1 MIVIYCSIKRKEIKN
16 MDNFDKLFTQP
27 DSPYF
32 PKPEPQNQNVPAQN
46 QQSVYPFTSQAP
58 AMPVQSSLPQQDNT
72 QTITSAI
79 SSLKETA
86 DSIMA
91 SQINDRKALEAITKE
106 NTMLRM
112 NIQRMKQ
119 NRSES
124 RFFTESNEGVAFC
137 IESNGVHEKIIR
149 IGFISILN
157 AQGYKIFRNGNYTD
171 YTLATYLDSKRC
183 ERSAVFTD
191 DELTNKNILKYFHG
205 FECECKNK
213 QLANDYLASRIFD
226 IKSDIIY
233 VNEYPGFSPYKDENN
248 TEKANFICNAE
259 IAVPEILK
267 LFSPNIINR
276 RLPKHQK
283 NITEIKSAVS
293 AFLNTPEK
301 CLLFTFNICG
311 ILSSLLNEIGYDMEQ
326 FLVISSNDYND
337 TKYASMYL
345 KLYDR
350 NKPPLSFDDSKP
362 MIQKV
367 FSTSRDE
374 TIVISE
380 CTNIDNQSRR
390 KDMLKFIL
398 SLDSQAQPHNTAII
412 STAAQ
417 YILPPEKKI
426 CMILNELFPGGL
438 TPEEENNLFN
448 SLNDISRH
456 FIDFCCSR
464 YSDVKSDLKLSISF
478 LYNDTRPQDFQ
489 NTQYR
494 KSWCILISIF
504 EMLQTYYD
512 IPVSLNDIVEYLSH
526 SINISFEKTGGNSEA
541 IVNDFTQAL
550 NEVIRNNSAKIVPY
564 SKDMSFTSGNN
575 EIIIKGKMLALEEET
590 LTKKILSLM
599 TTTNSVL
606 HILQSLKEDNLLYT
620 SSKGD
625 KESLRYKLTVYNHG
639 MSRRYS
645 FIVIEKDA
653 VLDNDIA
660 ERLNGIKTSE
670 WFAKN
675 LPTTPVIPIITNQN
689 GFIASQEFAANR
701 QDNLHFFTT
710 GMPGYGKT
718 FHLTEHM
725 CSLQKQGIRTVVFDI
740 SGSFTREEII
750 EKLSVGGD
758 DNILKEVEN
767 YVNEH
772 ITFHNIE
779 TEGIP
784 VEPLMLDFSDD
795 ITEKKNILFSII
807 MSHFSSLG
815 KVQEV
820 FIGKLITNLI
830 ATDNLSVMNAYNHI
844 VKVDYP
850 EKQYTLHLQV
860 TEHFSCFTD
869 YKCAN
874 RGWGEFLEN
883 SKDIVIISMNA
894 SSKTG
899 GYALIDILMMSLFYN
914 QRFNPSK
921 HLGIFVD
928 EIHSQNLKPQGPITQ
943 ILREG
948 RKFRTFLN
956 YATQFL
962 SKKNT
967 DVNAV
972 IKLAGLSAF
981 FNPDDTSALA
991 VSKSLGISQKE
1002 LICMDVGECF
1012 IKGDVYNYQKQ
1023 IRENKVLHGRTYRN
1037 FVPFKPE

>member
-1 MIVIYCSIKRKEIKN
+1 

-32 PKPEPQNQNVPAQN
+32 PKPEPQQQNVPVQN
-46 QQSVYPFTSQAP
+46 QQSVYPFTSQVP

-72 QTITSAI
+72 QTIANAI

-124 RFFTESNEGVAFC
+124 RFFTESNEGVAIC
-137 IESNGVHEKIIR
+137 IESNGVRPKIIR
-149 IGFISILN
+149 IGVISILN

-191 DELTNKNILKYFHG
+191 DELTNKKILKYFHG

-213 QLANDYLASRIFD
+213 QLANDYLASKIHD

-283 NITEIKSAVS
+283 NITEIKSTVS
-293 AFLNTPEK
+293 TFLDTPEK

-326 FLVISSNDYND
+326 FLVISSTDYND
-337 TKYASMYL
+337 AKYASMYL

-350 NKPPLSFDDSKP
+350 NKPSLSFDDSKP
-362 MIQKV
+362 MIQKA
-367 FSTSRDE
+367 FATSRDE

-390 KDMLKFIL
+390 KDMLKLIL

-426 CMILNELFPGGL
+426 CIALNKLFPDGL

-456 FIDFCCSR
+456 FIDFCCSQ
-464 YSDVKSDLKLSISF
+464 YSDVKAELKEAILI
-478 LYNDTRPQDFQ
+478 LYNETQQQDFQ

-494 KSWCILISIF
+494 KSWCILIGVL
-504 EMLQTYYD
+504 EMLQTYYN

-526 SINISFEKTGGNSEA
+526 AMNISIEKTGGNSEA
-541 IVNDFTQAL
+541 IVNDFTHAL
-550 NEVIRNNSAKIVPY
+550 NEVIRNNSIKIIPY
-564 SKDMSFTSGNN
+564 SKDMNFIPGNN
-575 EIIIKGKMLALEEET
+575 EIIIKNKMLALEEET
-590 LTKKILSLM
+590 LTKKILPLM

-645 FIVIEKDA
+645 FIVIEKEA
-653 VLDNDIA
+653 VLDSDIA
-660 ERLNGIKTSE
+660 DMLSGIKTSE

-718 FHLTEHM
+718 FHLIERM
-725 CSLQKQGIRTVVFDI
+725 CSLQKQGIRTVVFDV

-758 DNILKEVEN
+758 DNVLKEVEN

-807 MSHFSSLG
+807 MSHFGNFG

-820 FIGKLITNLI
+820 TISEFITSLI
-830 ATDNLSVMNAYNHI
+830 ATNDLSMINAYDHI
-844 VKVDYP
+844 VDANYP
-850 EKQYTLHLQV
+850 EQQANLHLQIK
-860 TEHFSCFTD
+860 EHFSCFAD
-869 YKCAN
+869 YECVN

-899 GYALIDILMMSLFYN
+899 GYALIDILMMSLFYY
-914 QRFNPSK
+914 QRFNPAK

-943 ILREG
+943 ILRES

-967 DVNAV
+967 DANAV

-981 FNPDDTSALA
+981 FNPDDTSALT

-1002 LICMDVGECF
+1002 LVCMDVGECF
-1012 IKGDVYNYQKQ
+1012 IKGDVYNYQKH

>member
-1 MIVIYCSIKRKEIKN
+1 
-16 MDNFDKLFTQP
+16 MDDSHELFVYHGSTHV
-27 DSPYF
+27 
-32 PKPEPQNQNVPAQN
+32 PKPEPQQQNVPVQN
-46 QQSVYPFTSQAP
+46 QQPVYPFQHQTP
-58 AMPVQSSLPQQDNT
+58 VMPDQTPTLQQDNT
-72 QTITSAI
+72 QIIASAI
-79 SSLKETA
+79 NSLKETA
-86 DSIMA
+86 DSIIT
-91 SQINDRKALEAITKE
+91 SKLNDRKSLEAITRE

-119 NRSES
+119 NRSEN
-124 RFFTESNEGVAFC
+124 RFFKESNEGVAIC
-137 IESNGVHEKIIR
+137 VETNGVHEKIIR

-171 YTLATYLDSKRC
+171 YTLVTYLDSKRC

-191 DELTNKNILKYFHG
+191 DELTNKKILKYFHG

-213 QLANDYLASRIFD
+213 QLANDYLASRIHD
-226 IKSDIIY
+226 IKSNVILI

-248 TEKANFICNAE
+248 IEKAHFICNAE
-259 IAVPEILK
+259 IAVPEL
-267 LFSPNIINR
+267 LRLYSPNIINR

-283 NITEIKSAVS
+283 NITDIKNVVLS
-293 AFLNTPEK
+293 FLNTPEK

-311 ILSSLLNEIGYDMEQ
+311 ILSSLLNEIGYNMEQ
-326 FLVISSNDYND
+326 FLVISSTDYND

-350 NKPPLSFDDSKP
+350 NKPSLSFDDSKP
-362 MIQKV
+362 TIQKE
-367 FSTSRDE
+367 FFTSRDE

-390 KDMLKFIL
+390 EDILQLIL
-398 SLDSQAQPHNTAII
+398 SLDNKAQPHNTAII

-426 CMILNELFPGGL
+426 CITLNKLFPGGL
-438 TPEEENNLFN
+438 IPEEENSLCN

-456 FIDFCCSR
+456 FIDFCCNQ
-464 YSDVKSDLKLSISF
+464 YSDVKSDLKFSISF
-478 LYNDTRPQDFQ
+478 LYNETRQQDFQ

-494 KSWCILISIF
+494 KSWCILISVF

-512 IPVSLNDIVEYLSH
+512 IPVSIDDIAKYLYH
-526 SINISFEKTGGNSEA
+526 IINTGVKKTGGNSEA

-550 NEVIRNNSAKIVPY
+550 NEVIRSNNVSIVQY
-564 SKDMSFTSGNN
+564 SKDMNFTPGNN
-575 EIIIKGKMLALEEET
+575 EIIIKDEMLALEEET
-590 LTKKILSLM
+590 LTKKILPLM

-606 HILQSLKEDNLLYT
+606 HILQSLNEDNLLYT
-620 SSKGD
+620 SSKGS

-639 MSRRYS
+639 MHRRHS
-645 FIVIEKDA
+645 FIVIEKDTI
-653 VLDNDIA
+653 LDNDIA
-660 ERLNGIKTSE
+660 DMLSGIKTSE
-670 WFAKN
+670 WFAKT
-675 LPTTPVIPIITNQN
+675 LPSTPVIPVITNQN

-718 FHLTEHM
+718 FHLTERM
-725 CSLQKQGIRTVVFDI
+725 CSLQKQGIRTVVFDA
-740 SGSFTREEII
+740 SSSFTRKEII

-758 DNILKEVEN
+758 DKILKEVEN

-784 VEPLMLDFSDD
+784 IEPLMLNFSDD

-807 MSHFSSLG
+807 MSHFGSLG

-820 FIGKLITNLI
+820 FIGQLITNLI
-830 ATDNLSVMNAYNHI
+830 STDDLSIINAYDCI
-844 VKVDYP
+844 VDAYYP
-850 EKQYTLHLQV
+850 EKQDSLHLQV
-860 TEHFSCFTD
+860 TEHFSCFTN
-869 YKCAN
+869 YECAN
-874 RGWGEFLEN
+874 RGWSEFLNN

-899 GYALIDILMMSLFYN
+899 GYALIDILMMSLFYH
-914 QRFNPSK
+914 QRFNPAK

-967 DVNAV
+967 DANAV
-972 IKLAGLSAF
+972 IKLASLSAF
-981 FNPDDTSALA
+981 FNPDDTSVLA

-1002 LICMDVGECF
+1002 LLCMDVGECF
-1012 IKGDVYNYQKQ
+1012 IKGDVYNYQKH
-1023 IRENKVLHGRTYRN
+1023 IRENKVLHGKTYRN

>member
-1 MIVIYCSIKRKEIKN
+1 

-32 PKPEPQNQNVPAQN
+32 PKPEPQQQNAPVQN
-46 QQSVYPFTSQAP
+46 QQTVYSFPPQAP
-58 AMPVQSSLPQQDNT
+58 VMPAQTLPTQQDST
-72 QTITSAI
+72 QTIANAI

-86 DSIMA
+86 DSIIA
-91 SQINDRKALEAITKE
+91 SQTNNQKALEAVTKE
-106 NTMLRM
+106 NTMLRT
-112 NIQRMKQ
+112 NIQRMKH

-124 RFFTESNEGVAFC
+124 RFFTESNEGVAIC
-137 IESNGVHEKIIR
+137 IESNGVRPKIIR
-149 IGFISILN
+149 IGVISILN
-157 AQGYKIFRNGNYTD
+157 AQGYKIFRNGSYTD
-171 YTLATYLDSKRC
+171 YTLVTYLDSKRC

-191 DELTNKNILKYFHG
+191 DELTNKKILKYFHG

-213 QLANDYLASRIFD
+213 RLANDYLASRIHD

-283 NITEIKSAVS
+283 NITEIKSTVS
-293 AFLNTPEK
+293 TFLDTPEK

-326 FLVISSNDYND
+326 FLVISSTDYND
-337 TKYASMYL
+337 AKYASMYL

-350 NKPPLSFDDSKP
+350 NKPSLSFDNSKP
-362 MIQKV
+362 MIQKA
-367 FSTSRDE
+367 FATSRDE

-390 KDMLKFIL
+390 KDMLKLIL

-426 CMILNELFPGGL
+426 CIALNKLFPDGL

-478 LYNDTRPQDFQ
+478 LYNEANQQSFQ
-489 NTQYR
+489 NTQCL
-494 KSWCILISIF
+494 KSWCILLVVF
-504 EMLQTYYD
+504 EMFKTYYD
-512 IPVSLNDIVEYLSH
+512 IPFSTKEFKQYLYH
-526 SINISFEKTGGNSEA
+526 TLNISFEKTGGNSEA

-550 NEVIRNNSAKIVPY
+550 NEVIRNNSVKIIPY
-564 SKDMSFTSGNN
+564 SKDMNFIPGNN
-575 EIIIKGKMLALEEET
+575 EIIIKDKMLALEEET
-590 LTKKILSLM
+590 LTKKILPLM
-599 TTTNSVL
+599 TTTSSVL
-606 HILQSLKEDNLLYT
+606 HILQSLNEDNLLYT

-645 FIVIEKDA
+645 FIAMEKDGI
-653 VLDNDIA
+653 LDNDNA
-660 ERLNGIKTSE
+660 DMLSEIKTSE
-670 WFAKN
+670 WFAKV

-718 FHLTEHM
+718 FHLIERM
-725 CSLQKQGIRTVVFDI
+725 CSLQKQGIRTVVFDV
-740 SGSFTREEII
+740 SDSFTREEII
-750 EKLSVGGD
+750 EKLSADGD
-758 DNILKEVEN
+758 DKILKEVEN
-767 YVNEH
+767 YVDEH
-772 ITFHNIE
+772 ITFYNIE

-807 MSHFSSLG
+807 MSHFGGLG

-869 YKCAN
+869 YKCAD

-899 GYALIDILMMSLFYN
+899 GYALIDILMMSLFYH
-914 QRFNPSK
+914 QRFSPSK

-967 DVNAV
+967 DANAV

-1012 IKGDVYNYQKQ
+1012 IKGDVYNYQKH

>member
-1 MIVIYCSIKRKEIKN
+1 MNDSDE
-16 MDNFDKLFTQP
+16 LFVFQGSTHVP
-27 DSPYF
+27 E
-32 PKPEPQNQNVPAQN
+32 PEPQKQNVPTHN
-46 QQSVYPFTSQAP
+46 QQPVYSFPSQSP
-58 AMPVQSSLPQQDNT
+58 VMPVPTQTPQQDST
-72 QTITSAI
+72 QIIASAI

-86 DSIMA
+86 DSIIA
-91 SQINDRKALEAITKE
+91 SQSNDRKTLEAITKE
-106 NTMLRM
+106 NNMLRM
-112 NIQRMKQ
+112 NIHRMKQ

-124 RFFTESNEGVAFC
+124 RFFTESNEGVAVC
-137 IESNGVHEKIIR
+137 VESNGIHEKIIR

-157 AQGYKIFRNGNYTD
+157 AQGYKIFRNGRYTD
-171 YTLATYLDSKRC
+171 YTLVTYLDSKRC

-191 DELTNKNILKYFHG
+191 DELTNKKILKYFHG

-213 QLANDYLASRIFD
+213 QLANDYLASRIHD

-259 IAVPEILK
+259 NAVPEILK
-267 LFSPNIINR
+267 LFSSNIINR

-293 AFLNTPEK
+293 AFLDTPEK

-326 FLVISSNDYND
+326 FLVISSTDYNY

-350 NKPPLSFDDSKP
+350 NKPSLSFDDSKP
-362 MIQKV
+362 MIQKA

-390 KDMLKFIL
+390 EDILRLIL

-426 CMILNELFPGGL
+426 CMTLNGLFPGGL
-438 TPEEENNLFN
+438 TPEEEKRLCT

-456 FIDFCCSR
+456 FIDFCCSQ
-464 YSDVKSDLKLSISF
+464 YSDVKAELKESILI
-478 LYNDTRPQDFQ
+478 LYNETRQQDFQ

-494 KSWCILISIF
+494 KSWCILISVFITL
-504 EMLQTYYD
+504 ETYYD
-512 IPVSLNDIVEYLSH
+512 IPVSIDNISNYLYRI
-526 SINISFEKTGGNSEA
+526 INIGIKKTGGNSEA
-541 IVNDFTQAL
+541 IVNDFTQIL
-550 NEVIRNNSAKIVPY
+550 NEVIRNNSVNIVPY
-564 SKDMSFTSGNN
+564 SKNMNFTPGNN
-575 EIIIKGKMLALEEET
+575 EIIVKDNILALEEET
-590 LTKKILSLM
+590 LTKKILPLM

-606 HILQSLKEDNLLYT
+606 HVLQSLNEDNLLYT

-625 KESLRYKLTVYNHG
+625 KESLRYKLTVYSHG

-645 FIVIEKDA
+645 FIAMEKDGI
-653 VLDNDIA
+653 LDNDNA
-660 ERLNGIKTSE
+660 DMLSGIKTSE
-670 WFAKN
+670 WFAKI

-710 GMPGYGKT
+710 GLPGYGKT
-718 FHLTEHM
+718 HHLTERM
-725 CSLQKQGIRTVVFDI
+725 CSLQKQGIRTVVFDV

-758 DNILKEVEN
+758 DKILNEVEN

-779 TEGIP
+779 TEDIP
-784 VEPLMLDFSDD
+784 VEPLTLHFSDD

-807 MSHFSSLG
+807 MSHFGSFG

-820 FIGKLITNLI
+820 FMAQLIANLI
-830 ATDNLSVMNAYNHI
+830 ATNNLSIMNAYNHI
-844 VKVDYP
+844 VNVDYP
-850 EKQYTLHLQV
+850 EEQYTLYLQIK
-860 TEHFSCFTD
+860 EHFSCFKD
-869 YKCAN
+869 YKCVN
-874 RGWGEFLEN
+874 RGWDEFLNN
-883 SKDIVIISMNA
+883 SKDIIIISMNA

-899 GYALIDILMMSLFYN
+899 GYALIDILMMSLFYH
-914 QRFNPSK
+914 QRFNPAK

-962 SKKNT
+962 SKRNT
-967 DVNAV
+967 DANAV
-972 IKLAGLSAF
+972 IKLAGMSAF

-991 VSKSLGISQKE
+991 VSKSLGISPKE
-1002 LICMDVGECF
+1002 LVGMNIGECF

-1037 FVPFKPE
+1037 FVPFK

>member
-1 MIVIYCSIKRKEIKN
+1 

-32 PKPEPQNQNVPAQN
+32 PKPEPQQQNAPVQN
-46 QQSVYPFTSQAP
+46 QQTVYSFPPQAP
-58 AMPVQSSLPQQDNT
+58 VMPAQTLPTQQDST
-72 QTITSAI
+72 QTIANAI

-86 DSIMA
+86 DSIIA
-91 SQINDRKALEAITKE
+91 SQTNNQKALEAVTKE
-106 NTMLRM
+106 NTMLRT
-112 NIQRMKQ
+112 NIQRMKH

-124 RFFTESNEGVAFC
+124 RFFTESNEGVAIC
-137 IESNGVHEKIIR
+137 IESNGVRPKIIR
-149 IGFISILN
+149 IGVISILN
-157 AQGYKIFRNGNYTD
+157 AQGYKIFRNGSYTD
-171 YTLATYLDSKRC
+171 YTLVTYLDSKRC

-191 DELTNKNILKYFHG
+191 DELTNKKILKYFHG

-213 QLANDYLASRIFD
+213 RLANDYLASRIHD

-283 NITEIKSAVS
+283 NITEIKSTVS
-293 AFLNTPEK
+293 TFLDTPEK

-326 FLVISSNDYND
+326 FLVISSTDYND
-337 TKYASMYL
+337 AKYASMYL

-350 NKPPLSFDDSKP
+350 NKPSLSFDNSKP
-362 MIQKV
+362 MIQKA
-367 FSTSRDE
+367 FATSRDE

-390 KDMLKFIL
+390 KDMLKLIL

-426 CMILNELFPGGL
+426 CIALNKLFPDGL

-478 LYNDTRPQDFQ
+478 LYNEANQQSFQ
-489 NTQYR
+489 NTQCL
-494 KSWCILISIF
+494 KSWCILLVVF
-504 EMLQTYYD
+504 EMFKTYYD
-512 IPVSLNDIVEYLSH
+512 IPFSTKEFKQYLYH
-526 SINISFEKTGGNSEA
+526 TLNISFEKTGGNSEA

-550 NEVIRNNSAKIVPY
+550 NEVIRNNSVKIIPY
-564 SKDMSFTSGNN
+564 SKDMNFIPGNN
-575 EIIIKGKMLALEEET
+575 EIIIKDKMLALEEET
-590 LTKKILSLM
+590 LTKKILPLM
-599 TTTNSVL
+599 TTTSSVL
-606 HILQSLKEDNLLYT
+606 HILQSLNEDNLLYT

-645 FIVIEKDA
+645 FIAMEKDGI
-653 VLDNDIA
+653 LDNHNADMLS
-660 ERLNGIKTSE
+660 EIKTSE
-670 WFAKN
+670 WFAKV

-718 FHLTEHM
+718 FHLIERM
-725 CSLQKQGIRTVVFDI
+725 CSLQKQGIRTVVFDV
-740 SGSFTREEII
+740 SDSFTREEII
-750 EKLSVGGD
+750 EKLSADGD
-758 DNILKEVEN
+758 DKILKEVEN
-767 YVNEH
+767 YVDEH
-772 ITFHNIE
+772 ITFYNIE

-807 MSHFSSLG
+807 MSHFGGLG

-869 YKCAN
+869 YKCAD

-899 GYALIDILMMSLFYN
+899 GYALIDILMMSLFYH
-914 QRFNPSK
+914 QRFSPSK

-967 DVNAV
+967 DANAV

-1012 IKGDVYNYQKQ
+1012 IKGDVYNYQKH